1 MGSSVRKTSQKIK
14 KLLNEAIENNPN
26 TNVADI
32 IPNVAEQ
39 TLRSKRAKGYFGD
52 KDFIALAG
60 GGLACF
66 KKVSAIGYENFL
78 HEYSLEPG
86 RLSVIDATKIVES
99 ILNSIEED
107 TGEIESP
114 LIFSAFQTTMTQMLL
129 NGMTNPEDFLTL
141 FCEKFITLIIREEA
155 GEELLDTFKN
165 TTNENFNKPIED
177 FAKKYVREKFSSHIK
192 KCDSQEQI
200 TDLIKQL
207 QAELK

>member
-1 MGSSVRKTSQKIK
+1 M
-14 KLLNEAIENNPN
+14 
-26 TNVADI
+26 
-32 IPNVAEQ
+32 
-39 TLRSKRAKGYFGD
+39 
-52 KDFIALAG
+52 
-60 GGLACF
+60 
-66 KKVSAIGYENFL
+66 
-78 HEYSLEPG
+78 EPD

-155 GEELLDTFKN
+155 GEELLNTFKN
-165 TTNENFNKPIED
+165 ATNENFNKPIED
-177 FAKKYVREKFSSHIK
+177 FAKKYVQEKFLSHIK
-192 KCDSQEQI
+192 QCDSQEHI

>member
-1 MGSSVRKTSQKIK
+1 MGSSVRKTSQKIRK
-14 KLLNEAIENNPN
+14 MLNEAVQEDPN
-26 TNVADI
+26 TNIADI

-60 GGLACF
+60 GGIACF
-66 KKVSAIGYENFL
+66 KKVSTIGFENFL
-78 HEYSLEPG
+78 REYSLEPG

-107 TGEIESP
+107 NGEIESP

-155 GEELLDTFKN
+155 GDDLLTIFKN
-165 TTNENFNKPIED
+165 ATNENLNKSVEN
-177 FAKKYVREKFSSHIK
+177 FAKEYVRNKFLVHIK
-192 KCDSQEQI
+192 QCNNLENI
-200 TDLIKQL
+200 TELIKQL

>member
-1 MGSSVRKTSQKIK
+1 M
-14 KLLNEAIENNPN
+14 
-26 TNVADI
+26 
-32 IPNVAEQ
+32 
-39 TLRSKRAKGYFGD
+39 
-52 KDFIALAG
+52 
-60 GGLACF
+60 
-66 KKVSAIGYENFL
+66 
-78 HEYSLEPG
+78 
-86 RLSVIDATKIVES
+86 
-99 ILNSIEED
+99 
-107 TGEIESP
+107 
-114 LIFSAFQTTMTQMLL
+114 IFSAFQTTMTQMLL